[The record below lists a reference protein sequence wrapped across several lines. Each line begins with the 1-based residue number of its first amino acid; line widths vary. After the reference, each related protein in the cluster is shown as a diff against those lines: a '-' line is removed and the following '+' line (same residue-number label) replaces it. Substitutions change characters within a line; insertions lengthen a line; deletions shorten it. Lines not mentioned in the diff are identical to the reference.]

1 MISNRKTGIFLIIFG
16 LIFISVSVFIIKS
29 DEAIMLRMDSNTYS
43 VKTEFNIK
51 RGENSLM
58 YNPKYTYI
66 VNEKY
71 YVCVSNYSSN
81 IRPSDEPRK
90 IFYNSQKPQDC
101 FIEKGVLENAFL
113 MIFTIIPSLI
123 ILAGIATFLGLF
135 NDKQN
140 GIHISSQ
147 QRPIRRRIR

>member
-1 MISNRKTGIFLIIFG
+1 
-16 LIFISVSVFIIKS
+16 
-29 DEAIMLRMDSNTYS
+29 MDQYTYS

-51 RGENSLM
+51 RSENSLM

-71 YVCVSNYSSN
+71 YVCVSNFSSS

-90 IFYNSQKPQDC
+90 IFYNSQTPKEC
-101 FIEKGVLENAFL
+101 FIEQSQQENFIM
-113 MIFTIIPSLI
+113 MIFKTIPYIV
-123 ILAGIATFLGLF
+123 ILGGIATFLGLF

-140 GIHISSQ
+140 GIHINSQ